1 MVQRINNISNKKL
14 VGSCFLIAI
23 LIMVIS
29 FAYAYWNMSFTQ
41 TGKTVSSYD
50 CFDVKFVEEKDG
62 VTLTNGYPLS
72 DEAGLG
78 TESYDV
84 TITNVCNTITS
95 YDVVLNKLDTS
106 TLKDDY
112 IKIAV
117 NDDIEL
123 LSDTKTVKSNLANA
137 LEGKVILS
145 GVLLENQ
152 SKTISIRNWMD
163 IDTPEEEGTN
173 KVLEYK
179 ITIEATAGESNL
191 LASNILKNN
200 IVNESPNYLIGE
212 PPSSSSNTGSGLYKA
227 EDNDGDSYY
236 YRGAVSNN
244 YVLFA
249 GITWRI
255 VRING
260 DGTIR
265 IIMQDSSLKDIFNT
279 AGDGHKYTGFT
290 YDNES
295 LCSLDNQCVTTFDVN
310 SKTFTNNKNVTNSTI
325 KSTLENWYISNL
337 SDFDSHIALTNYCA
351 DTYYTVGGDWHT
363 YGAFTR
369 VSQGNPSFLCTNPN
383 DTYGGSYKLKIGL
396 LSLDEFNMAGYGYNE
411 AANASNYLYITRS
424 EWTMTPRYSSSTKS
438 AVCTTKNGNANENYI
453 TSYTETYRPVINL
466 NANVEISGGNG
477 SSLKPYIIK

>member
-236 YRGAVSNN
+236 FRGSIPNN
-244 YVLFA
+244 YVSFA
-249 GITWRI
+249 NQTWRI
-255 VRING
+255 VRVNG
-260 DGTIR
+260 DGSIR
-265 IIMQDSSLKDIFNT
+265 LINSAFIGASNFNNDRNMAGT
-279 AGDGHKYTGFT
+279 AGYT
-290 YDNES
+290 YDNERNCTKDS
-295 LCSLDNQCVTTFDVN
+295 PCISDYNSDTT
-310 SKTFTNNKNVTNSTI
+310 TFTNNKVETDSTI
-325 KSTLENWYISNL
+325 KTYLENWYKNNL
-337 SDFDSHIALTNYCA
+337 SSYDSKIALTKFC
-351 DTYYTVGGDWHT
+351 
-363 YGAFTR
+363 
-369 VSQGNPSFLCTNPN
+369 N
-383 DTYGGSYKLKIGL
+383 DTTTDDSSSNSKAYNRMVNGAPSLTCQDTSETFGGLYKLKIGL
-396 LSLDEFNMAGYGYNE
+396 INADEMLMAG
-411 AANASNYLYITRS
+411 ASWTDPAKANYLEYNSQTWS
-424 EWTMTPRYSSSTKS
+424 LTPATIS
-438 AVCTTKNGNANENYI
+438 NGSYAAGLRGNYGNLSFYVADI
-453 TSYTETYRPVINL
+453 NGAYAIRPVINL
-466 NANVEISGGNG
+466 NASTQISSGNG
-477 SSLKPYIIK
+477 SESNPFVVK

>member
-1 MVQRINNISNKKL
+1 MVQRINNIGNKKL
-14 VGSCFLIAI
+14 VGSCFLIAV

-265 IIMQDSSLKDIFNT
+265 IIMQDSSLRDIFNT

-295 LCSLDNQCVTTFDVN
+295 LCSLDNQCITTFDVN

-325 KSTLENWYISNL
+325 KSTYLI
-337 SDFDSHIALTNYCA
+337 LT
-351 DTYYTVGGDWHT
+351 
-363 YGAFTR
+363 
-369 VSQGNPSFLCTNPN
+369 L
-383 DTYGGSYKLKIGL
+383 IL
-396 LSLDEFNMAGYGYNE
+396 L
-411 AANASNYLYITRS
+411 
-424 EWTMTPRYSSSTKS
+424 
-438 AVCTTKNGNANENYI
+438 
-453 TSYTETYRPVINL
+453 
-466 NANVEISGGNG
+466 
-477 SSLKPYIIK
+477 

>member
-1 MVQRINNISNKKL
+1 MVEKINKTSNKKIVMISAL
-14 VGSCFLIAI
+14 LMIVI
-23 LIMVIS
+23 LIIG
-29 FAYAYWNMSFTQ
+29 FTYAYWTRNFTQ
-41 TGKTVSSYD
+41 SGTNISKYK
-50 CFDVKFVEEKDG
+50 CFNVTYKENVEG
-62 VTLTNGYPLS
+62 ITLENEYPIS
-72 DEAGLG
+72 DEEGMQQ
-78 TESYDV
+78 EPYEV
-84 TITNVCNTITS
+84 EITNTCETVAS
-95 YDVVLNKLDTS
+95 YNVVLNKMNT
-106 TLKDDY
+106 TTVKDEY
-112 IKIAV
+112 IKIGM
-117 NDDIEL
+117 NEEIKKLSEL
-123 LSDTKTVKSNLANA
+123 NTIDSTVENASYGKILKT
-137 LEGKVILS
+137 
-145 GVLLENQ
+145 GVLGVKE
-152 SKTISIRNWMD
+152 STTISVRSWMD

-265 IIMQDSSLKDIFNT
+265 IIMQDSSLRDIFNT

-295 LCSLDNQCVTTFDVN
+295 LCSLDNQCITTFDVN

>member
-212 PPSSSSNTGSGLYKA
+212 PPSSSSNTG
-227 EDNDGDSYY
+227 
-236 YRGAVSNN
+236 
-244 YVLFA
+244 
-249 GITWRI
+249 
-255 VRING
+255 
-260 DGTIR
+260 
-265 IIMQDSSLKDIFNT
+265 
-279 AGDGHKYTGFT
+279 
-290 YDNES
+290 
-295 LCSLDNQCVTTFDVN
+295 
-310 SKTFTNNKNVTNSTI
+310 
-325 KSTLENWYISNL
+325 
-337 SDFDSHIALTNYCA
+337 
-351 DTYYTVGGDWHT
+351 
-363 YGAFTR
+363 
-369 VSQGNPSFLCTNPN
+369 
-383 DTYGGSYKLKIGL
+383 
-396 LSLDEFNMAGYGYNE
+396 
-411 AANASNYLYITRS
+411 
-424 EWTMTPRYSSSTKS
+424 
-438 AVCTTKNGNANENYI
+438 
-453 TSYTETYRPVINL
+453 
-466 NANVEISGGNG
+466 
-477 SSLKPYIIK
+477 